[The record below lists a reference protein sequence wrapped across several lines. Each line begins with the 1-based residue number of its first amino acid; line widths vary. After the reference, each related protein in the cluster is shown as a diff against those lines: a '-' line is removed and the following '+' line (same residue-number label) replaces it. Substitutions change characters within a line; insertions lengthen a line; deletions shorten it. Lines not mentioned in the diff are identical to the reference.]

1 MPPVRHGDQIK
12 SQSAMD
18 AINIFV
24 QLKKMAS
31 NVVRR
36 VINSWSIVGNIEIRI
51 VNIILR
57 HNIVLL

>member
-1 MPPVRHGDQIK
+1 MLLVRHGAQIK
-12 SQSAMD
+12 SQSVMD

-36 VINSWSIVGNIEIRI
+36 VISSWSIVGSIEIRI
-51 VNIILR
+51 VKIISR